1 MPQLLAL
8 LLVLGGWFLSSPS
21 ATEVYLRGIAGAIGT
36 SDPNGAPQ
44 ADARSTSDPDGATH
58 ADAGSNNDPNG
69 AQTDAI
75 STSDPNG

>member
-1 MPQLLAL
+1 MPQFLAL

-21 ATEVYLRGIAGAIGT
+21 ATEVYRREIAGAIST

-44 ADARSTSDPDGATH
+44 M
-58 ADAGSNNDPNG
+58 DAGSNNDPNG
-69 AQTDAI
+69 APQTDAG

>member
-21 ATEVYLRGIAGAIGT
+21 ATEALLGVATSKADAGSD

-44 ADARSTSDPDGATH
+44 ADARSTSDPDGAPQT
-58 ADAGSNNDPNG
+58 DAGSDNDPNG
-69 AQTDAI
+69 
-75 STSDPNG
+75 

>member
-21 ATEVYLRGIAGAIGT
+21 ATEAYLRGIAGVMGT

-44 ADARSTSDPDGATH
+44 T
-58 ADAGSNNDPNG
+58 DAGSNNDPNG
-69 AQTDAI
+69 APQTDAI